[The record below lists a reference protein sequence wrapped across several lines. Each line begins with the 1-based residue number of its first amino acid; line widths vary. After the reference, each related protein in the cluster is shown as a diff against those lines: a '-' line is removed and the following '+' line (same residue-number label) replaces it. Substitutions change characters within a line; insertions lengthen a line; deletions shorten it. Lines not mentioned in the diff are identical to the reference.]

1 MPFGRRDIMASFVKM
16 AHVLNQN
23 VVAKSAG
30 KKQVS
35 QQSDTPNNTRCC
47 KLSRCSRVFT
57 ATSMSLQ
64 CRCAPP
70 RTAVAPPATMH
81 SANYTIL
88 TPLQGPS
95 LEAKR
100 KTFSV
105 RVPRLGSRS
114 NKFRDRVLH
123 TRQSINIIPLNWW
136 FDDRPTSLTIIRN
149 VLCRCE
155 IWDLR
160 HLNFVR
166 IIIFSNQETNK
177 MRWRETLKSP
187 KLRG

>member
-1 MPFGRRDIMASFVKM
+1 MSFGRRDIVASFVKM
-16 AHVLNQN
+16 AHALNQN

-35 QQSDTPNNTRCC
+35 QQSDTPNNTRRC

-64 CRCAPP
+64 RRCALP
-70 RTAVAPPATMH
+70 RTTVAPPATMH

-105 RVPRLGSRS
+105 RALPRLGSRS

-123 TRQSINIIPLNWW
+123 RRQSINIIPINRW
-136 FDDRPTSLTIIRN
+136 FDDSQRLWQSFLMFYTG
-149 VLCRCE
+149 VRC
-155 IWDLR
+155 
-160 HLNFVR
+160 
-166 IIIFSNQETNK
+166 
-177 MRWRETLKSP
+177 
-187 KLRG
+187 

>member
-1 MPFGRRDIMASFVKM
+1 MCWNIGLFRAAMSFGRRDITASFVKM
-16 AHVLNQN
+16 AYALNQN
-23 VVAKSAG
+23 AVAKSAG

-64 CRCAPP
+64 HRCALP
-70 RTAVAPPATMH
+70 RTTVAPPATMH

-105 RVPRLGSRS
+105 RLGSRS
-114 NKFRDRVLH
+114 NKFRGQVLH
-123 TRQSINIIPLNWW
+123 APIDKYNAPKSMLRQ
-136 FDDRPTSLTIIRN
+136 
-149 VLCRCE
+149 
-155 IWDLR
+155 
-160 HLNFVR
+160 
-166 IIIFSNQETNK
+166 
-177 MRWRETLKSP
+177 
-187 KLRG
+187 